1 MARIWL
7 ITGAARGLGQ
17 AFTEAAV
24 GAGDSVI
31 ATAQTHEALGALL
44 SAYGNAVFPLVLD
57 VKDRAAVNGAVAAGV
72 EHFGRVD
79 VLVNN
84 AGYGLAGAVEELD
97 EARVRRQFDVNFFG
111 LLWCTQVSC
120 PICELR
126 EAVIYS
132 NSQASPG

>member
-1 MARIWL
+1 MSGSKGGCGMARIWL

-31 ATAQTHEALGALL
+31 ATARTHEALGALL

-97 EARVRRQFDVNFFG
+97 EARVRRQFDVNF
-111 LLWCTQVSC
+111 
-120 PICELR
+120 
-126 EAVIYS
+126 
-132 NSQASPG
+132 